1 MLGCHVL
8 QVWHN
13 AISWEQPGWGL
24 SGFGMSTASTWVGVV
39 KRYWQF
45 LSRLQKTP
53 AICQQ
58 MKSWCL
64 SNTIFKG
71 CWNWEVS
78 AIRARWGGTKALC
91 CNTDCQ
97 TMEHAVLNHPSHG
110 AKPQGA
116 LKVELTGGGA
126 GRSTADAARMRH
138 SSLRTTLL
146 LKINSF
152 QQTLTEASGPHNPWE
167 EEGVG
172 SFN

>member
-64 SNTIFKG
+64 SNTIFNVVETEKSLPSVLAG
-71 CWNWEVS
+71 VVQKHCAATLTVRPWSMQCWTTHLMVLNLRVLWKWNWQVE
-78 AIRARWGGTKALC
+78 GQGEAL
-91 CNTDCQ
+91 Q
-97 TMEHAVLNHPSHG
+97 MQHG
-110 AKPQGA
+110 WD
-116 LKVELTGGGA
+116 
-126 GRSTADAARMRH
+126 TA
-138 SSLRTTLL
+138 
-146 LKINSF
+146 
-152 QQTLTEASGPHNPWE
+152 PWE
-167 EEGVG
+167 RLY
-172 SFN
+172 SWK